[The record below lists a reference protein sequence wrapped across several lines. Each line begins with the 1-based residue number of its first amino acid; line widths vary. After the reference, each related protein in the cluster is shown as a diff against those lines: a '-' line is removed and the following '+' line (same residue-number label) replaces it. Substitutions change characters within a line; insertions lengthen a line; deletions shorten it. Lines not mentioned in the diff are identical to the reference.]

1 MIIPSFQA
9 FNINSDRLPGFND
22 PLENDNNRSLSKNNK
37 NDRPKSNT
45 R

>member
-9 FNINSDRLPGFND
+9 FNINSDRLPGFTD
-22 PLENDNNRSLSKNNK
+22 PLEKDSSRSLSKNKK